1 MLNHICSVG
10 EVEVSLN
17 LGKHVFIAAIAGLV
31 SVAATA
37 PLGAVTL
44 GANLIVNGDFES
56 DSGNVVQPSG
66 WTLTPAASDPR
77 AAAVAGIG
85 RDQSRGYFFGSRD
98 FNDQLSQ
105 VVQTV
110 NGHEYQIDMWIQAD
124 NFLDIANP
132 DNSFFSQFFP
142 YSFNLIQ
149 DVADSDFFLLSVTR
163 VAFSSATTFN
173 LFGNSR
179 SGNIYVDDI
188 SIREVLSETAL
199 PEPATWAMMIG
210 GFSLAGASMR
220 RRKAKLVFS

>member
-1 MLNHICSVG
+1 MR
-10 EVEVSLN
+10 LN
-17 LGKHVFIAAIAGLV
+17 LGKHVFISAIAGLV
-31 SVAATA
+31 YLGATA
-37 PLGAVTL
+37 PVGAVTL

-77 AAAVAGIG
+77 AAAVDGVG
-85 RDQSRGYFFGSRD
+85 RGQSRGYFFGSRD

-105 VVQTV
+105 VVSTV

-124 NFLDIANP
+124 NFLDLANP
-132 DNSFFSQFFP
+132 DNSFFSQFLP

-173 LFGNSR
+173 IFGNSR
-179 SGNIYVDDI
+179 SGNLYIDDI
-188 SIREVLSETAL
+188 SIREVLSVTAV